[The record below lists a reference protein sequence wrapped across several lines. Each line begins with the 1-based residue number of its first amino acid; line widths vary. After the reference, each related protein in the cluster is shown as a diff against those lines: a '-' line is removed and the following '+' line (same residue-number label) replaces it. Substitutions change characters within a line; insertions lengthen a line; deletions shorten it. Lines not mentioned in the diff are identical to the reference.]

1 MSKRTNHLGA
11 WLGVGQGRAGYPV
24 LHALAILA
32 ATLSWAG
39 GAWADALQAQ
49 NMVHLSATATQEL
62 TQDLISVVLQANRD
76 GTQAA
81 EVQAALKQALDAA
94 LTEAR
99 KSTQSPAM
107 DVHTGMFSVQPRYN
121 GSARIVGWTGSAQLV
136 LEGTDVARITQTA
149 GRLNQLSVINVSY
162 RLSRALREQYESALT
177 SEAIAHFKTRATQIA
192 SDFGFKGY
200 TLAEV
205 TVSSTDP
212 GFESRGYQPLTMRA
226 QAASVADAPL
236 PVEPGKGVLT
246 VSVNGQVKLTP

>member
-1 MSKRTNHLGA
+1 MNRRTNHFGA
-11 WLGVGQGRAGYPV
+11 WLSVGQGRARPPM
-24 LHALAILA
+24 LCALTILV

-39 GAWADALQAQ
+39 GAWADALPAQ

-99 KSTQSPAM
+99 KSAQSPAM

-121 GSARIVGWTGSAQLV
+121 GSARIVGWTGS
-136 LEGTDVARITQTA
+136 
-149 GRLNQLSVINVSY
+149 
-162 RLSRALREQYESALT
+162 YESALT